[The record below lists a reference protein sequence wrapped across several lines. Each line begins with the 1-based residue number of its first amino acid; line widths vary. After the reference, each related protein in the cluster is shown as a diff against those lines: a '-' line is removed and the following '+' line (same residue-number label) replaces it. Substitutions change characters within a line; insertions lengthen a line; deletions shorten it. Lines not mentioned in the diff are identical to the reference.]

1 MNEYMPIVAAI
12 LGGLVVAL
20 GWYRTGY
27 LNRANNIHL
36 KRLDYRIKALES
48 FLPVWREIQKDDGAL
63 NKPGVIDMLA
73 TARES
78 FHLYGTQGDI
88 DLIEKFV
95 GAIESKKLDDANEAL
110 PPLVNLVKQGVRGE
124 LQIVA

>member
-1 MNEYMPIVAAI
+1 MNEYMPIAAAI

-20 GWYRTGY
+20 GWYRTGH

-48 FLPVWREIQKDDGAL
+48 FLPVWREIQKDGGAL
-63 NKPGVIDMLA
+63 TKPDVIEKLA

-88 DLIEKFV
+88 DLIEKLV
-95 GAIESKKLDDANEAL
+95 EAIESKDLDAANKAL
-110 PPLVNLVKQGVRGE
+110 PPLVNLIKQGVRGE